1 MDSRRDDTVLPVPG
15 FPIRKSPDQS
25 LLSGSPK
32 LIAASH
38 VLHRL
43 LAPRHPPCALNSL
56 TSNARALMRLHSP
69 VTRTF
74 TIQLSKSSDTSSVD
88 DVSYRACWISN
99 GADGHRTHDPRLA
112 KPVLSQLSYS
122 PTMGLGRVELPTSP
136 LSGVRSSQ
144 LSYRPTTRRCCSSRG
159 SNASVP

>member
-1 MDSRRDDTVLPVPG
+1 MYSRRDDTVLPVPG

-69 VTRTF
+69 VTRTHY
-74 TIQLSKSSDTSSVD
+74 SV
-88 DVSYRACWISN
+88 VKELGHRPLTTAVRILCGFN

-122 PTMGLGRVELPTSP
+122 PT
-136 LSGVRSSQ
+136 Q
-144 LSYRPTTRRCCSSRG
+144 W
-159 SNASVP
+159 A

>member
-1 MDSRRDDTVLPVPG
+1 MYSRRDDTVLTVPG

-38 VLHRL
+38 VLRRL
-43 LAPRHPPCALNSL
+43 LAPRHPPCALSSL
-56 TSNARALMRLHSP
+56 TTMQKRACACTRRLP
-69 VTRTF
+69 VTHRFSCQRARTAS
-74 TIQLSKSSDTSSVD
+74 LSDAVRKKLFKNS
-88 DVSYRACWISN
+88 

-122 PTMGLGRVELPTSP
+122 PI
-136 LSGVRSSQ
+136 
-144 LSYRPTTRRCCSSRG
+144 
-159 SNASVP
+159 N